1 MKNVVLG
8 LLSLTTL
15 GLLTVPTFAGEPEAP
30 EVSGD
35 EVIMQDSQQSVYQ
48 DGSRN
53 RATQESSQMHN
64 QTNKKKPTTGS
75 RGSVQT
81 NYQDGAQFG
90 EHNTFQQRNE
100 QRTRI
105 GGGSKKTR

>member
-1 MKNVVLG
+1 MKNIVLG

-15 GLLTVPTFAGEPEAP
+15 GLLTVPAFAGEPETT

-35 EVIMQDSQQSVYQ
+35 EVIMQDSDQRVYQ
-48 DGSRN
+48 DGTGNS
-53 RATQESSQMHN
+53 AVQQSTQMYN

-75 RGSVQT
+75 HGSVQT

-90 EHNTFQQRNE
+90 ENNNFRQRNE